1 MTEEEYLRCV
11 ELANSGKLKQEKHKQ
26 EGEWDSIA
34 LPGAKWTLEL
44 DWAGAKT
51 KVIFPDGPNVPLN
64 TAMAVLANGR
74 FNFTQTHVK

>member
-34 LPGAKWTLEL
+34 LPGAKM
-44 DWAGAKT
+44 DA
-51 KVIFPDGPNVPLN
+51 
-64 TAMAVLANGR
+64 
-74 FNFTQTHVK
+74 